1 MKACTATSLAP
12 SADPALKPNQ
22 PNHRIP
28 VPIMTSGI
36 ECGGW
41 PCPGHP
47 ARLPRIRTATRAAM
61 PALTWMA
68 VPPAKSS
75 EPR

>member
-1 MKACTATSLAP
+1 MKAWAAVP
-12 SADPALKPNQ
+12 FAASADPALNPNQ
-22 PNHRIP
+22 PNQRIP

-36 ECGGW
+36 ECGGD
-41 PCPGHP
+41 GS
-47 ARLPRIRTATRAAM
+47 ALRLPSTITAASAAM
-61 PALTWMA
+61 PAFTWMA